1 MRFASITGLAFL
13 VSAASLDCSSARDG
27 STNDAGGNGGATSSG
42 GSAASSNGASTGSG
56 ASTTTS
62 TGGAIDTGGAPA
74 TSGGASSTSGG
85 TTSTGGAPSA
95 GGAGATAN
103 GGTTSTGGGANT
115 GGTASD
121 GGTTNGGA
129 GGANA
134 SGGTGGTGGTGCAI
148 PTEDVSKPPTTLAL
162 SGDLGTHDPSAI
174 FADGVYYL
182 FATGNG
188 IATKTSTNL
197 LDWRGTP
204 DVFSSIPSWVA
215 GKLSG
220 VSNVWAPDISFFNG
234 VYHLYYAVSTFGSNK
249 SCIGHATRASLG
261 SGSWTDHGAVIC
273 SNVGTTDDFNAI
285 DPNIIVDDDGTPW
298 LDFGS
303 FWSGVKLVKL
313 AADGTRADT
322 VVSSLADNKSIEGPY
337 IVHQCGYYYLF
348 VSFGSCCGSPYDYNI
363 RVGRSASVS
372 GPYVDKAGT
381 DMMNGGG
388 NLLVQGNGTWTAP
401 GHDAVLVTSQGAYN
415 LYHALDANHQ
425 NPTLRIAELVLDAE
439 GWPVSGGP

>member
-134 SGGTGGTGGTGCAI
+134 SGGTGGTGCAI

>member
-62 TGGAIDTGGAPA
+62 TGGAIDAGGAPA

-134 SGGTGGTGGTGCAI
+134 SGGTGGTGCAI

-415 LYHALDANHQ
+415 LYHALDTNHQ

>member
-1 MRFASITGLAFL
+1 MRLAGITGLALL
-13 VSAASLDCSSARDG
+13 VGAASLDCSSKRD
-27 STNDAGGNGGATSSG
+27 SSASDAGGSGGATSSG
-42 GSAASSNGASTGSG
+42 GTAASSSGASTGAG
-56 ASTTTS
+56 ASATSS
-62 TGGAIDTGGAPA
+62 TGGATNMGGAPA
-74 TSGGASSTSGG
+74 MSGGASSASGG
-85 TTSTGGAPSA
+85 TTSSGAASSTGGTGTANTGGAPS
-95 GGAGATAN
+95 T
-103 GGTTSTGGGANT
+103 GGTANT

-121 GGTTNGGA
+121 GGT
-129 GGANA
+129 A
-134 SGGTGGTGGTGCAI
+134 SGGTGGESASGGAGCAI
-148 PTEDVSKPPTTLAL
+148 PSEDISKPPATLTL

-188 IATKTSTNL
+188 ISTKTSTNL

-220 VSNVWAPDISFFNG
+220 VTNVWAPDISFFNG

-249 SCIGHATRASLG
+249 SCIGHATRESLG

-273 SNVGTTDDFNAI
+273 SNVGTSDDFNAI
-285 DPNIIVDDDGTPW
+285 DPNVIVDDDGTPW

-303 FWSGVKLVKL
+303 FWSGIKLVKL

-322 VVSSLADNKSIEGPY
+322 TVSSLADNKSIEGPY

-363 RVGRSASVS
+363 RVGRSSSVA

-401 GHDAVLVTSQGAYN
+401 GHDAVLVTSQGTYN